1 MRIHRFLS
9 LTDLVVGVVV
19 LVALFLPRR
28 PLYALDAYKLEPEA
42 RADLGAAEARW
53 MLHPE
58 SALAAQAFSRQL
70 VEAGQID
77 WAVEVPRDTAA
88 VAAPDERWR
97 AALSVSEAYIERVQV
112 EPALDWAQQAEAG
125 CKEAGARCPSW
136 ELLKLELYLRYLKAG
151 VKSGIDPRRDP
162 DGFQRAAGDALHTID
177 IRGA

>member
-97 AALSVSEAYIERVQV
+97 AWPLSITPVTPWMVSDVSAMLVARMTLRMFE
-112 EPALDWAQQAEAG
+112 
-125 CKEAGARCPSW
+125 GARTRSC
-136 ELLKLELYLRYLKAG
+136 
-151 VKSGIDPRRDP
+151 
-162 DGFQRAAGDALHTID
+162 
-177 IRGA
+177 